1 MLDIKKDVE
10 ELGTVMQRIKE
21 LQEIERKIKNEL
33 IAQGIGSYTGL
44 SFEAEVQQYD
54 RATISPTLVRELA
67 DKEFVSA
74 VTEVK
79 TINAVVIKPL

>member
-10 ELGTVMQRIKE
+10 ELGVVMQRIKE

-33 IAQGIGSYTGL
+33 IARGVGSYAGL

-79 TINAVVIKPL
+79 TINAVVLKPL